1 MLYTWMDRPGTR
13 RTCPGQPRCRSLTG
27 ARWLTGLVAAHL
39 ALAAAW
45 GWGQDHGVPL
55 GQVPAP
61 LPPRIAEASDEGER
75 ALAGF
80 QLPPG
85 IVGQLWAAEP
95 MLANPVAFDIDLAG
109 RVYVCETFRQSH
121 GVEDNRGHPEW
132 LDDDLAAQTV
142 EDRLAYLQKHLGPR
156 LVEYTQQDDRL
167 RLLEDRDGDGRADQ
181 STVFADRFNGPLEG
195 TLAGVLALGN
205 DVYATCIPHLWL
217 LRDTDGDGR
226 CDVRQSL
233 SYGYGVRYAF
243 RGHDLHGLILGPDG
257 RLYFSVGDRGLFV
270 RQQDRVLANPESGA
284 VLRCERDGSHLE
296 LFATGLRNPQELAFD
311 DYGDLFTGDN
321 NSDSG
326 DRARWVHVVEGGD
339 SGWRMAYQYLPDRG
353 PFNRERIWHLAHEGQ
368 PAYIVPPVA
377 HLASGPSGVAYD
389 PGTGLTDHFR
399 GRFLLVDFRG
409 QPAGSGV
416 RSFRLQPKGA
426 SFELVDSEQTIWNVL
441 ATDVAFGPDG
451 ALYLSDWVNG
461 WNGEGKGR
469 IYRFQAA
476 DGVLSDQAEQMRQQ
490 VHRLLAGPWHSR
502 STAELVQLLG
512 HVDRRVR
519 QQAQQTLVERREADA
534 LLAASRSP
542 GPRLARLHALWGL
555 AQLDRAA
562 DRRSNTPRRI
572 SQVVELLEAPDAYV
586 RAAAAWAVG
595 ESALTAGRDALI
607 ARLRD
612 DDLRVRRYAA
622 ISLGK
627 LGQSEAIAPLLALL
641 AENDDRDPV
650 LRHAAVMGLVG
661 SAGGNPQR
669 LVTAARGAPP
679 SARLGVILALRR
691 LGSDEVAVYLDDPEP
706 RLVLEAAR
714 AIYDLPIPEAMP
726 RLAAIL
732 DRAGSDEA
740 LVLRVLNAH
749 FRLGTRESAL
759 ALAAYAAKSSAPTAM
774 RLEALDLLGLWGSP
788 PSRDRVLGMWRPL
801 APRPAE
807 AAAEALRQHLGGVFR
822 GSEAVRAKAGEVAA
836 RLGLPEVLPHLH
848 ELLRDARQPAEARA
862 ATLGALATL
871 NDPDLDRVAREA
883 LADAAA
889 AVRAAARGLLAQQG
903 ASDAVALLVAATQ
916 SNERIERQ
924 AAWATLGSLR
934 TAESEAALERGLD
947 QLLAGHFPADTQLDL
962 IQAATRQGSPKL
974 QEKLRQYEA
983 RRPADDVLAAWS
995 ECLEGG
1001 DAARGRQLFFERSQ
1015 LSCVRC
1021 HKVGATGG
1029 DVGPDLTRIAAD
1041 KPRTYLLEAIV
1052 APSRTIARN
1061 YETTVVLDAQ
1071 GQQHIGIVRHED
1083 DRVLTLITAEGKL
1096 VTIPQEQI
1104 EARKR
1109 GTSAMP
1115 ADLTKYLTKSELR
1128 DLVEFL
1134 ASLR

>member
-1 MLYTWMDRPGTR
+1 MQILSSTSARPSQGTSVR
-13 RTCPGQPRCRSLTG
+13 RTCRWLGVLLTGSLT
-27 ARWLTGLVAAHL
+27 
-39 ALAAAW
+39 LAAAAARS
-45 GWGQDHGVPL
+45 QDRLLPGGEVP
-55 GQVPAP
+55 PP

-80 QLPPG
+80 QLPAG
-85 IVGQLWAAEP
+85 IVGKLWAAEP
-95 MLANPVAFDIDLAG
+95 LLANPVAFDIDLKG
-109 RVYVCETFRQSH
+109 RVYVCETFRQNQ
-121 GVEDNRGHPEW
+121 GVEDNRGHAHW

-142 EDRLAYLQKHLGPR
+142 EDRLAYLNKHLGPR

-195 TLAGVLALGN
+195 TLAGVLALGS

-257 RLYFSVGDRGLFV
+257 RLYFSVGDRGLCV
-270 RQQDRVLANPESGA
+270 RQHDRVLANPESGA

-311 DYGDLFTGDN
+311 DYGELFTGDN

-353 PFNRERIWHLAHEGQ
+353 PFNRERLWHLPHEGQ

-377 HLASGPSGVAYD
+377 HLASGPSGVVYD
-389 PGTGLTDHFR
+389 PGTGLTEHFR

-409 QPAGSGV
+409 QPADSGV
-416 RSFRLQPKGA
+416 RSFRLKPQGA
-426 SFELVDSEQTIWNVL
+426 SFEVVDSEQTIWNVL
-441 ATDVAFGPDG
+441 ATDVAMGPDG
-451 ALYLSDWVNG
+451 ALYVSDWVNG

-476 DGVLSDQAEQMRQQ
+476 AGAVSPGAEQLRQEA
-490 VHRLLAGPWHSR
+490 HRLLSGSWHSR
-502 STAELVQLLG
+502 ETSELLELLA
-512 HVDRRVR
+512 HPDRRVR
-519 QQAQQTLVERREADA
+519 QQAQQTLVERGAADA
-534 LLAASRSP
+534 LLEVCLKRGSRLS
-542 GPRLARLHALWGL
+542 RLHAIWGL
-555 AQLDRAA
+555 SQLDRIRPSDTAPPHVA
-562 DRRSNTPRRI
+562 
-572 SQVVELLEAPDAYV
+572 QVVSLLEYPDAPV
-586 RAAAAWAVG
+586 RAAVAWAIG
-595 ESALTAGRDALI
+595 EAKWVAARDALI
-607 ARLRD
+607 AHLRD
-612 DDLRVRRYAA
+612 EDWRVRRYAA
-622 ISLGK
+622 ASLGK
-627 LGQSEAIAPLLALL
+627 LGQSEAIAPLLELL
-641 AENDDRDPV
+641 ADNDNRDAV

-661 SAGGNPQR
+661 ACCGQPQR
-669 LVTAARGAPP
+669 LVVAARGAPP
-679 SARLGVILALRR
+679 AARLGVVLALRR
-691 LGSDEVAVYLDDPEP
+691 LASEEVADYLDDPEP
-706 RLVLEAAR
+706 QLVLEAAR
-714 AIYDLPIPEAMP
+714 AIYDAPIPGALP

-732 DRAGSDEA
+732 DRVGSDEA
-740 LVLRVLNAH
+740 LVRRVLSAH
-749 FRLGTRESAL
+749 FRLGTQESAL
-759 ALAAYAAKSSAPTAM
+759 ALAAYAAQPSAPTEM
-774 RLEALDLLGLWGSP
+774 RLEALELLGLWGRP

-807 AAAEALRQHLGGVFR
+807 AAAEALRRHLGGVFR

-848 ELLRDARQPAEARA
+848 ELLQDPQQPAEARA
-862 ATLGALATL
+862 AVLGALAAL
-871 NDPDLDRVAREA
+871 NDPDVDSIARAA
-883 LADAAA
+883 LADGSA
-889 AVRAAARGLLAQQG
+889 AVRAAARALLAQRG
-903 ASDAVALLVAATQ
+903 ASDAVALLTAATHRG
-916 SNERIERQ
+916 ERIERQ
-924 AAWATLGSLR
+924 AAWAALGSLR
-934 TAESEAALERGLD
+934 HPAAEAALAAGLD
-947 QLLAGHFPADTQLDL
+947 QLLAGDFPADTQLDL
-962 IQAATRQGSPKL
+962 LQAAQRQGSPRL
-974 QEKLRQYEA
+974 EEKLRQYEA
-983 RRPADDVLAAWS
+983 QRPANDPLAAWS

-1021 HKVGATGG
+1021 HKVGTTGG

-1041 KPRTYLLEAIV
+1041 KGRPYLLEAIV

-1071 GQQHIGIVRHED
+1071 GQQHTGIVRHED

-1096 VTIPQEQI
+1096 VTIPQAQI
-1104 EARKR
+1104 EARKS

>member
-1 MLYTWMDRPGTR
+1 MR
-13 RTCPGQPRCRSLTG
+13 QAAVSIFSLTSG
-27 ARWLTGLVAAHL
+27 GIFRGTAARLAFRWLGVLLAGSLSLIAAGAHS
-39 ALAAAW
+39 
-45 GWGQDHGVPL
+45 QDHLSSAGE
-55 GQVPAP
+55 VPAP

-95 MLANPVAFDIDLAG
+95 MLANPVAFDIDGQG
-109 RVYVCETFRQSH
+109 RIYVCETFRQNQ
-121 GVEDNRGHPEW
+121 GVEDNRGHAHW

-142 EDRLAYLQKHLGPR
+142 EDRLAYLQKHLGPQ
-156 LVEYTQQDDRL
+156 LVSYTRQDDRL

-195 TLAGVLALGN
+195 TLAGVLALGR

-284 VLRCERDGSHLE
+284 VLRCERDGSRLE

-311 DYGDLFTGDN
+311 DEGELFTGDN

-353 PFNRERIWHLAHEGQ
+353 PFNRERLWHLPHEGQ

-389 PGTGLTDHFR
+389 PGTGLTEHFR

-416 RSFRLQPKGA
+416 RSFRLRPKGA

-441 ATDVAFGPDG
+441 ATDVAVGPDG

-476 DGVLSDQAEQMRQQ
+476 PGAVSPQAEQLRQQ
-490 VHRLLAGPWHSR
+490 VHRLLASPWHLRETS
-502 STAELVQLLG
+502 ELADLLA
-512 HVDRRVR
+512 HPDRRVR
-519 QQAQQTLVERREADA
+519 QQAQQTLVERGEVDA
-534 LLAASRSP
+534 LLAVARSS
-542 GPRLARLHALWGL
+542 GSRLARLHAIWGL
-555 AQLDRAA
+555 AQCDRLAGRPGTNPPYTA
-562 DRRSNTPRRI
+562 
-572 SQVVELLEAPDAYV
+572 QVIGLLEDADASV
-586 RAAAAWAVG
+586 RAAVAWALG
-595 ESALTAGRDALI
+595 EAALGAARDALI
-607 ARLRD
+607 AHLRD
-612 DDLRVRRYAA
+612 ENLRVRRYAA

-627 LGQSEAIAPLLALL
+627 LGQGEAIAPLLGLL
-641 AENDDRDPV
+641 ADNDDRDPV

-661 SAGGNPQR
+661 ACGGQPQR
-669 LVTAARGAPP
+669 LVAAARGAPP
-679 SARLGVILALRR
+679 AARLGVILALRR
-691 LGSDEVAVYLDDPEP
+691 LASEEVARYLDDPEP

-714 AIYDLPIPEAMP
+714 AIYDVPIAEALP

-732 DRAGSDEA
+732 DRAGRDEA

-749 FRLGTRESAL
+749 FRLGTRQSAL
-759 ALAAYAAKSSAPTAM
+759 ALAAYAAKPSAPTAM
-774 RLEALDLLGLWGSP
+774 RLEALELLALWGSP

-807 AAAEALRQHLGGVFR
+807 AAAEALRLHLGGVFR
-822 GSEAVRAKAGEVAA
+822 GSEAVRAKAGDVAA

-848 ELLRDARQPAEARA
+848 DLLGDPMQPAEARA
-862 ATLGALATL
+862 AVLTALASL
-871 NDPDLDRVAREA
+871 HDPDLDRIAREA
-883 LADAAA
+883 LADPSAV
-889 AVRAAARGLLAQQG
+889 VRAAARALLAQRG
-903 ASDAVALLVAATQ
+903 AMDAAALLVAATR
-916 SNERIERQ
+916 SGERIERQ
-924 AAWATLGSLR
+924 AAWAALGNLR
-934 TAESEAALERGLD
+934 SAEAEAAMDAALD
-947 QLLAGHFPADTQLDL
+947 QLLAGSFPADTQLDL
-962 IQAATRQGSPKL
+962 IQAAQRQGSLKL
-974 QEKLRQYEA
+974 QEKLQQYEA
-983 RRPADDVLAAWS
+983 RRPADDPLAPWS

-1021 HKVGATGG
+1021 HKVGTTGG

-1041 KPRTYLLEAIV
+1041 KPRAYLLEAIV

-1071 GQQHIGIVRHED
+1071 GQQHTGIVRHED

-1096 VTIPQEQI
+1096 VTIPQAQI
-1104 EARKR
+1104 EARKS